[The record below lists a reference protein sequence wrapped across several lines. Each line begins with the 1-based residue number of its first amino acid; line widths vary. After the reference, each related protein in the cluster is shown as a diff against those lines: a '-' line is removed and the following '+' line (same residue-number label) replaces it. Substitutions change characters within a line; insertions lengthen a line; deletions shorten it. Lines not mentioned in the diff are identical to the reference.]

1 MEKKI
6 VKHNFGM
13 KNNNNNND
21 NNNDDNNNKY
31 IHYDLQYFCCNK
43 IYQKTYHKTS
53 QIKAFSL
60 VTLH

>member
-1 MEKKI
+1 
-6 VKHNFGM
+6 M